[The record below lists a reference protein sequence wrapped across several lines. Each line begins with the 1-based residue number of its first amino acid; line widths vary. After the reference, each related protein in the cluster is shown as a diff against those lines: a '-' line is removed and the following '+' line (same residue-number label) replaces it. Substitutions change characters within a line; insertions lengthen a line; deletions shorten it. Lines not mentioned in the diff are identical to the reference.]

1 MLGTSGVFGG
11 VYFQEDFL
19 NEGVEYGCLN
29 GVTIVELLE
38 PS

>member
-1 MLGTSGVFGG
+1 MVCISRKS
-11 VYFQEDFL
+11 FL